1 MYDISYAAAGGSFER
16 EQEDSLNKKI
26 PHRWEERQGIRSY
39 VRLLFIERAN
49 QHIELFC
56 ILPRVKS
63 YPCWNMKDSNFAIF
77 YFA

>member
-39 VRLLFIERAN
+39 VRLLFIDWLSEPTHRTFL
-49 QHIELFC
+49 HS
-56 ILPRVKS
+56 PKS
-63 YPCWNMKDSNFAIF
+63 QKSSLLEHEGF
-77 YFA
+77 